1 MSGEQAFVQR
11 SFCVGLLRQSFGQD
25 VFQGGEPGGAADRV
39 SAERGDVAQYRVGFQ
54 HRHDSIRRDE
64 RAQRHTAAESFRR
77 AQDVRDDAV
86 LLEKVEGAG
95 TSESG
100 LDFVVDQ

>member
-1 MSGEQAFVQR
+1 MYSSR
-11 SFCVGLLRQSFGQD
+11 
-25 VFQGGEPGGAADRV
+25 AADRV